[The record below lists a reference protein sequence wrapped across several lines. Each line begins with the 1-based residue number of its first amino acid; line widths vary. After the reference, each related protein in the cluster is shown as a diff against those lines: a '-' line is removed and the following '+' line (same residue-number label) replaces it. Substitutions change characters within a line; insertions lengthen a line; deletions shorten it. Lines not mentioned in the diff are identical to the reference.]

1 MVTATKSGPAW
12 FPSVV
17 TAEET
22 TPALELNI
30 TITLGDSEDE
40 LPWFAECQ
48 ELPLTGEGTAPH
60 EAFGMLLEMADLYFQ
75 SLYETG
81 GWDRAMRAAGLSV
94 PPPDRETGMPIAI
107 NIIQKGT
114 VPFLAGKGG

>member
-1 MVTATKSGPAW
+1 MVTAIKPEPAW
-12 FPSVV
+12 FPPSI
-17 TAEET
+17 EET
-22 TPALELNI
+22 SPVLELNI
-30 TITLGDSEDE
+30 TITFGDLEDE

-48 ELPLTGEGTAPH
+48 ELPLTGEGTTPR

-94 PPPDRETGMPIAI
+94 PVPNRKTGMPIAI

-114 VPFLAGKGG
+114 VPFLAGNGG